1 MRMRSARQ
9 RGAKTLVALAGSIG
23 LVLLAV
29 ASSAAAAPQI
39 TIGNPGLQHFDS
51 DGVVQLDFGMTEGG
65 GQPLGNLR
73 AENVQVFEDGK
84 LAKILDFRGVG
95 QGRPVDIV
103 FVLDVTESMQPYI
116 DAVKQNI
123 IQFAQDLAANNRDY
137 RLGLVTFEDY
147 VISQY
152 PDCNC
157 EYRSTMT
164 SDVQKFT
171 GWVGTLHAGGGGD
184 IPEDQLDGLAYAASF
199 PFRPE
204 AQGIVILVT
213 DAPSHKAGDGPDRE
227 GDAAY
232 QLHHP
237 DPNADVT
244 EETGGK
250 VAALMQ
256 KNGLTLYAVA
266 PPPFIAPEYAEV
278 VEATHGKL
286 YNIVSEESRFSELVR
301 EIGHS
306 IATEYSLTYRTPRPI
321 EDGTERKIDL
331 KVNYNGESGAADTSY
346 QVRGVGGAAINVPDE
361 GSSGNGSE
369 SGVGL
374 TQVSFNWWNAAVP
387 LIAILGL
394 FGLSQMRFGVSQE
407 ELKSIVEAQSKGAPV
422 SAGNIVSSARDFVAR
437 QAHRPASSTPAPS
450 VRTAPPPASVRPAPP
465 PRAGAISEARLTT
478 VNPVDPLPAEYAL
491 LKDEVSLGRG
501 EDNDVVIPHA
511 SISRTHARLMRRN
524 GTYELMDLN
533 STNGSYVN
541 EQPVH
546 GSTIVASGSEVRLG
560 DIKFILRF

>member
-1 MRMRSARQ
+1 MRKRSGRRHFAT
-9 RGAKTLVALAGSIG
+9 ALSALAGFIG
-23 LVLLAV
+23 LLILAA
-29 ASSAAAAPQI
+29 ASPAAAAPQI

-51 DGVVQLDFGMTEGG
+51 DGVVQLDFGMTESG

-157 EYRSTMT
+157 EYRNTMT

-184 IPEDQLDGLAYAASF
+184 IPEDQLDALAYAASF

-244 EETGGK
+244 EETGDK
-250 VAALMQ
+250 VAAIMQ
-256 KNGLTLYAVA
+256 KNGITLYAVA
-266 PPPFIAPEYAEV
+266 PPPFIAPEYAEI
-278 VEATHGKL
+278 VEGTHGKL

-306 IATEYSLTYRTPRPI
+306 IATQYSLTYRTPRPI

-331 KVNYNGESGAADTSY
+331 KVSFNGESGAADTSY
-346 QVRGVGGAAINVPDE
+346 QVRGVGGAAINIPEE
-361 GSSGNGSE
+361 GGSE
-369 SGVGL
+369 SGVEL
-374 TQVSFNWWNAAVP
+374 TQVSFNWWNAVVP

-407 ELKSIVEAQSKGAPV
+407 ELKSIVEAQSKAAPV
-422 SAGNIVSSARDFVAR
+422 SAGKIVSSARDFVAR
-437 QAHRPASSTPAPS
+437 QAQ
-450 VRTAPPPASVRPAPP
+450 RPAPP
-465 PRAGAISEARLTT
+465 TQAR
-478 VNPVDPLPAEYAL
+478 P
-491 LKDEVSLGRG
+491 
-501 EDNDVVIPHA
+501 
-511 SISRTHARLMRRN
+511 
-524 GTYELMDLN
+524 
-533 STNGSYVN
+533 
-541 EQPVH
+541 
-546 GSTIVASGSEVRLG
+546 
-560 DIKFILRF
+560 